1 MKMKQLPIRWK
12 ITILSYAIVV
22 FSLLVGG
29 MFLIVNIQNTR
40 EKEMKMNAMNTARTV
55 AELTEV
61 KKEIKNRDGW
71 KQINPLVEEIR
82 LINELD
88 YIVVMNMDHVRF
100 SHPVKSL
107 LGTLSKTSD
116 EEAAFAEHNYFSKA
130 KGEIGTFIRAFFPI
144 KDKDYNQIG
153 VVVVGKRLPT
163 IIEIIADL
171 KKEVVIIIS
180 LTLSVGLIGSFFLA
194 RNLKKQMFQ
203 LEPYEIAHI
212 LKERTATFHSMH
224 EGIIAI
230 DYNEIITIFNDKA
243 KSIFSVV
250 GDVVGKPIRSVIAD
264 TRLPE
269 IVEQK
274 KAVYNETINVSGK
287 TILSS
292 RIPVVIEDQVVGAVA
307 ICQDRTEVVKLAE
320 ELTGVR
326 NFVDALRVQNH
337 EHMNKL
343 HTIAGLIQLGKA
355 EQALDLAFETSAKQE
370 NLEQFLTDSIKNH
383 AIAGLLLSKIRRGKE
398 IGIEV
403 FIDPN
408 SFLAVFPYQID
419 QHDFVILLGNLIENA
434 FGAFPDTS
442 QSQKKVE
449 ISIEQTDDI
458 CAILI
463 EDNGCGIDEN
473 DLPHIFEKGF
483 TKNKKNGTGYGLYL
497 TKQIVDKG
505 NGTIDVTSTVG
516 RGTSFIITFPI
527 GAGGE

>member
-40 EKEMKMNAMNTARTV
+40 EKEIKMNAMNTARTV

-243 KSIFSVV
+243 KSIFSVI
-250 GDVVGKPIRSVIAD
+250 GDVVGKPIRS
-264 TRLPE
+264 
-269 IVEQK
+269 
-274 KAVYNETINVSGK
+274 
-287 TILSS
+287 
-292 RIPVVIEDQVVGAVA
+292 IPV
-307 ICQDRTEVVKLAE
+307 
-320 ELTGVR
+320 
-326 NFVDALRVQNH
+326 
-337 EHMNKL
+337 
-343 HTIAGLIQLGKA
+343 
-355 EQALDLAFETSAKQE
+355 
-370 NLEQFLTDSIKNH
+370 
-383 AIAGLLLSKIRRGKE
+383 RR
-398 IGIEV
+398 
-403 FIDPN
+403 
-408 SFLAVFPYQID
+408 
-419 QHDFVILLGNLIENA
+419 
-434 FGAFPDTS
+434 
-442 QSQKKVE
+442 
-449 ISIEQTDDI
+449 
-458 CAILI
+458 
-463 EDNGCGIDEN
+463 
-473 DLPHIFEKGF
+473 
-483 TKNKKNGTGYGLYL
+483 
-497 TKQIVDKG
+497 
-505 NGTIDVTSTVG
+505 
-516 RGTSFIITFPI
+516 
-527 GAGGE
+527 